1 MTATSQPVHTPFRSY
16 SELFDDLLPNVL
28 QEFKRKHKK
37 DPSGS
42 ARAVRRL
49 QTAAER
55 AKRTLSSSTQA
66 CSCHHRPHDS
76 KPDLRRNDTRDLV
89 LQAPG
94 CLIVWCSLQ
103 TFVFAMLCSSPG
115 TLQLCRDCHVKA
127 KACPASRHLLSA
139 DKH

>member
-1 MTATSQPVHTPFRSY
+1 MHA
-16 SELFDDLLPNVL
+16 VL

-66 CSCHHRPHDS
+66 CLSYAQSR
-76 KPDLRRNDTRDLV
+76 KQLPDLHRNDRIGLGTRRWGGPPCD
-89 LQAPG
+89 A
-94 CLIVWCSLQ
+94 
-103 TFVFAMLCSSPG
+103 
-115 TLQLCRDCHVKA
+115 LCRHGVCNAMQQPAHRAAMQKTVLA
-127 KACPASRHLLSA
+127 VSVLFCPLI
-139 DKH
+139 